1 MGNQQILLIVLGMVI
16 IGVTISVAIVLVN
29 ENAVTA
35 NRDAMSTDIVN
46 IATRAQQYYNTPTAF
61 GGGGRSYVGLSANA
75 AGMSKLV
82 SAAQSNSGNGTYT
95 ILVAGSASQVI
106 LQGVGNVELSDGTF
120 PTLYCVIRPGQAQ
133 VQVIN

>member
-1 MGNQQILLIVLGMVI
+1 MGNNQILIIILGMI
-16 IGVTISVAIVLVN
+16 IVGVTIAVAIVLVN

-46 IATRAQQYYNTPTAF
+46 IATRAQQFYNTPSAF
-61 GGGGRSYVGLSANA
+61 GGGGRSYVGLTADA

-82 SAAQSNSGNGTYT
+82 STAMSDNGNGQYS
-95 ILVAGSASQVI
+95 ILTAGTSAQVV
-106 LQGVGNVELSDGTF
+106 LQAVGNVELSDGTF
-120 PTLYCVIRPGQAQ
+120 PTLYCIIRPGQAQ